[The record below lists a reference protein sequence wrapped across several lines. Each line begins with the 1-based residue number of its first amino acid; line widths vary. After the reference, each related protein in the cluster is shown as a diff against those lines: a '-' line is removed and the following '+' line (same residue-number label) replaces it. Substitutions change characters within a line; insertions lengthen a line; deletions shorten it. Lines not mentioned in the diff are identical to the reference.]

1 MLSFATSSASTLI
14 GSLLLLI
21 GGGSAPSPRRHVA
34 GTLPPAAE
42 DPNIRCAA
50 NRATSDA
57 VPFERVDMYAA
68 YPITPRS
75 DSSLFSGPRIFAVI
89 EDPTTWPA
97 VWHIAANDRQPLPV
111 SFDGGVLVLA
121 ATTTYGHGP
130 TDLRITSIRRCRRT
144 GVSVV
149 FTIETRPN
157 SAIPMAAMFPSRG
170 IDLVRV
176 PSTQRLGVV
185 LLNQEVHFERR
196 HR

>member
-1 MLSFATSSASTLI
+1 MLSFATSSAPTLI
-14 GSLLLLI
+14 GSLLLLV
-21 GGGSAPSPRRHVA
+21 GSGAAPSPRPHVA
-34 GTLPPAAE
+34 GTLPLVAE
-42 DPNIRCAA
+42 DPNLRCAA

-57 VPFERVDMYAA
+57 IPFERVDMYAA
-68 YPITPRS
+68 HPITPRA

-97 VWHIAANDRQPLPV
+97 VWHVAANDRKPLPV

-144 GVSVV
+144 GVTVV

-170 IDLVRV
+170 IDLVHV
-176 PSTQRLGVV
+176 PSTHRLAVV
-185 LLNQEVHFERR
+185 LLHQEVRFEPRQ
-196 HR
+196 